1 MRLID
6 LDEFF
11 MRACEYPESWEEQ
24 RNDMPTVDAI
34 PVEWIRKKSDE
45 VIGLPEVPMSIA
57 YVALINQWRK
67 ENGKTD

>member
-11 MRACEYPESWEEQ
+11 MRACEYPEYWEEQ
-24 RNDMPTVDAI
+24 LNDMPTVDAI